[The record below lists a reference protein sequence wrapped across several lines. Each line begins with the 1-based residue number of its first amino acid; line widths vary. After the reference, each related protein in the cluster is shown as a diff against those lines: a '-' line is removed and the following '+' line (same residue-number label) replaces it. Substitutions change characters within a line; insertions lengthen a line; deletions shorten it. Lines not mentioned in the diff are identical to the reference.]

1 MQKILSYVLFA
12 IGFVI
17 VTVAGLFFYVKF
29 ALPNVGEAENITIPA
44 TSEQIERG
52 KYLANAVAV
61 CMDCHSTRDWSKFSG
76 PLTPGTLGQGGERFD
91 HSMGL
96 PGIFYS
102 KNITPSAISRYTDG
116 ELYRVITTGVTKE
129 GRAMFPLMP
138 YLYYGKMDKEDIY
151 AIIAYLRTIPSLQHE
166 VPSSN
171 ADFPV
176 NVIMN
181 TIPTKA
187 QPQTKPA
194 PSDMLAYGAYMT
206 NAAACMECHTK
217 VNDQGQVIPEVAFGG
232 GRAFQYPDGSVV
244 TSSNITSDAETG
256 IGNWS
261 EEAFV
266 QRFKTYADSSYVT
279 PAVAK
284 GEFQTVM
291 PWTMY
296 AQMKREDL
304 VAIYNYLKTVKPI
317 NQKIVK
323 FTASR

>member
-1 MQKILSYVLFA
+1 MKKILSYALFA

-17 VTVAGLFFYVKF
+17 VAFAGLFFYVKF
-29 ALPNVGEAENITIPA
+29 ALPDVGEAENISVSA
-44 TSEQIERG
+44 TPEQIERG

-102 KNITPSAISRYTDG
+102 KNITPAAISRYTDG

-138 YLYYGKMDKEDIY
+138 YLYYGKMDKEDVY

-187 QPQTKPA
+187 QPQPKPA
-194 PSDMLAYGAYMT
+194 PTDMLAYGAYMT

-232 GRAFQYPDGSVV
+232 GRTFQYPDGSVV
-244 TSSNITSDAETG
+244 TSSNITPDVGTG
-256 IGNWS
+256 IGSWS

-266 QRFKTYADSSYVT
+266 QRFKAYADSSYVT
-279 PAVAK
+279 PVVAK
-284 GEFQTVM
+284 GEFQTIM

-304 VAIYNYLKTVKPI
+304 AAIYNYLKTVKPI
-317 NQKIVK
+317 NQKVVK
-323 FTASR
+323 FTAAR

>member
-17 VTVAGLFFYVKF
+17 VAVAGLFFYVKF
-29 ALPNVGEAENITIPA
+29 ALPNVGEAENITIKS

-102 KNITPSAISRYTDG
+102 KNITPAAISRYTDG

-151 AIIAYLRTIPSLQHE
+151 AIIAYLRTIPSLEHE

-194 PSDMLAYGAYMT
+194 ATDMLAYGAYIT

-244 TSSNITSDAETG
+244 ASSNITPDVETG

-266 QRFKTYADSSYVT
+266 QRFKAYADSSYVT

-304 VAIYNYLKTVKPI
+304 VAIYNYLKSVKPI
-317 NQKIVK
+317 RQKVVK
-323 FTASR
+323 FTAAR

>member
-1 MQKILSYVLFA
+1 MKKLLSYVLFA

-17 VTVAGLFFYVKF
+17 VAVVGLFSYVKF
-29 ALPNVGEAENITIPA
+29 ALPDVGEAEAITIQA
-44 TSEQIERG
+44 SQEQIERG

-138 YLYYGKMDKEDIY
+138 YLYYGKMDKEDAY

-166 VPSSN
+166 VPSSA

-176 NVIMN
+176 NIIMN

-187 QPQTKPA
+187 QPQARPA
-194 PSDMLAYGAYMT
+194 QTDMLAYGAYMT

-232 GRAFQYPDGSVV
+232 GRTFQYPDGSMV
-244 TSSNITSDAETG
+244 TSSNITPDLETG

-266 QRFKTYADSSYVT
+266 QRFKAYADSSYVT
-279 PAVAK
+279 PPVAK
-284 GEFQTVM
+284 GEFQTIM

-296 AQMKREDL
+296 AQMKKEDL
-304 VAIYNYLKTVKPI
+304 VAIYNYLKSVKPI
-317 NQKIVK
+317 QQKVVK
-323 FTASR
+323 FTTSR

>member
-1 MQKILSYVLFA
+1 MKKILSYALFA

-17 VTVAGLFFYVKF
+17 VAIAGLFFYVKF
-29 ALPNVGEAENITIPA
+29 ALPNVGAPENITIQA
-44 TSEQIERG
+44 TAEQIERG
-52 KYLANAVAV
+52 KYLANSVAV

-76 PLTPGTLGQGGERFD
+76 PLKPGTLGQGGERFD

-96 PGIFYS
+96 PGVFYS
-102 KNITPSAISRYTDG
+102 KNITPAAISRYTDG

-138 YLYYGKMDKEDIY
+138 YLYYNKMDKEDIY

-166 VPSSN
+166 VPSSV

-181 TIPTKA
+181 TIPIKA

-194 PSDMLAYGAYMT
+194 PTDMLAYGAYMT

-232 GRAFQYPDGSVV
+232 GRAFQFPDGSVV
-244 TSSNITSDAETG
+244 TSPNITPDEETG

-266 QRFKTYADSSYVT
+266 QRFKAYADSSYVT
-279 PAVAK
+279 PAVSK

-291 PWTMY
+291 PWMMY

-304 VAIYNYLKTVKPI
+304 VAIYHYLKSVKPI
-317 NQKIVK
+317 EQKVVK
-323 FTASR
+323 FTAAR

>member
-1 MQKILSYVLFA
+1 
-12 IGFVI
+12 
-17 VTVAGLFFYVKF
+17 
-29 ALPNVGEAENITIPA
+29 
-44 TSEQIERG
+44 
-52 KYLANAVAV
+52 
-61 CMDCHSTRDWSKFSG
+61 MDCHSTRDWSKFSG
-76 PLTPGTLGQGGERFD
+76 PLKPGTLGQGGERFD

-96 PGIFYS
+96 PGVFYS
-102 KNITPSAISRYTDG
+102 KNITPAAISRYTDG

-151 AIIAYLRTIPSLQHE
+151 AIIAYMRTIPSLQHE
-166 VPSSN
+166 VPSSV

-181 TIPTKA
+181 TIPAKA

-194 PSDMLAYGAYMT
+194 PTDMLAYGAYMT

-217 VNDQGQVIPEVAFGG
+217 VNDQGQVIAEVAFGG
-232 GRAFQYPDGSVV
+232 GRAFQFPDGSVV
-244 TSSNITSDAETG
+244 TSPNITPDAETG

-266 QRFKTYADSSYVT
+266 QRFKAYADSLYVS

-296 AQMKREDL
+296 AQMKKEDL
-304 VAIYNYLKTVKPI
+304 VAIYNYLKSVKPI
-317 NQKIVK
+317 HEKVVK
-323 FTASR
+323 FTAAR